1 MNINLIIELTYQ
13 VEKKSF
19 NLDIHKLNLYSN
31 YYLNFIFS
39 FDDSQFLSLFIP

>member
-1 MNINLIIELTYQ
+1 MNINLTIELIYQ
-13 VEKKSF
+13 IEKKSF
-19 NLDIHKLNLYSN
+19 NMDIHKLVLSSN